1 MDNTDKKT
9 DKETVAVLPEET
21 VSGKKKYTRKF
32 TWTPARKAAFEKCIA
47 ARKTG
52 AKTESKPE
60 PKPEPKPETKPEP
73 EPEIKKPQLKRH
85 KEVIYESSS
94 SEDELSSSSSESI
107 QPTPKKY
114 KSNKTKKQFL
124 RINKELENIKRAIN
138 KTKPRAKPKRE
149 YTPQPIVSE
158 DEVETETPITHKKIP
173 SYYFI

>member
-1 MDNTDKKT
+1 MDNLDKKT
-9 DKETVAVLPEET
+9 DKEAVAVLPEET

-32 TWTPARKAAFEKCIA
+32 TWTPARKAAFDKCIA

-52 AKTESKPE
+52 AKTESKTE
-60 PKPEPKPETKPEP
+60 PKPEP
-73 EPEIKKPQLKRH
+73 EPEIKKPQLKRQ

-107 QPTPKKY
+107 QPTPKKH

-124 RINKELENIKRAIN
+124 RLNKELENIKRAIN

-149 YTPQPIVSE
+149 YIPQPIESE

>member
-1 MDNTDKKT
+1 M
-9 DKETVAVLPEET
+9 LPEET

-52 AKTESKPE
+52 AKPESKPE
-60 PKPEPKPETKPEP
+60 SKPEPEP
-73 EPEIKKPQLKRH
+73 EPEIKKPKLKRQ

-94 SEDELSSSSSESI
+94 SEDELSSSSSDSI
-107 QPTPKKY
+107 QPNPKKRE
-114 KSNKTKKQFL
+114 SNKTKKQFL
-124 RINKELENIKRAIN
+124 RLNKELENIKRAIN

-149 YTPQPIVSE
+149 YIPQPIESE
-158 DEVETETPITHKKIP
+158 DEVETETPITNKKIP

>member
-1 MDNTDKKT
+1 MDNNDKKT
-9 DKETVAVLPEET
+9 DKDAVAVLPEET

-32 TWTPARKAAFEKCIA
+32 TWTPARKAAFDKCIA

-52 AKTESKPE
+52 AKPESKPE
-60 PKPEPKPETKPEP
+60 SKPEPEP
-73 EPEIKKPQLKRH
+73 EPEIKKPKLKRQ

-107 QPTPKKY
+107 QPTPKKR

-124 RINKELENIKRAIN
+124 RLNKELENIKRAIN

-149 YTPQPIVSE
+149 YIPQPIESE
-158 DEVETETPITHKKIP
+158 DEVETETPITNKKIP

>member
-1 MDNTDKKT
+1 
-9 DKETVAVLPEET
+9 VLPEET
-21 VSGKKKYTRKF
+21 VSGKKKNTRKF

-60 PKPEPKPETKPEP
+60 SKPEPK
-73 EPEIKKPQLKRH
+73 PEIKKPQLKRQ

-107 QPTPKKY
+107 QPTPKKH

-124 RINKELENIKRAIN
+124 RLNKELENIKRAIN

-149 YTPQPIVSE
+149 YIPQPIESE

>member
-1 MDNTDKKT
+1 MDNNDKKT
-9 DKETVAVLPEET
+9 DKDAVAVLPEET

-52 AKTESKPE
+52 AKPESKPE
-60 PKPEPKPETKPEP
+60 PKPEP
-73 EPEIKKPQLKRH
+73 EIKKPKLKRH
-85 KEVIYESSS
+85 KEVINESSS

-107 QPTPKKY
+107 QPTSKKR
-114 KSNKTKKQFL
+114 KSNTTKKQFL
-124 RINKELENIKRAIN
+124 RLNKELENIKRAIN

-149 YTPQPIVSE
+149 YIPQPIESE
-158 DEVETETPITHKKIP
+158 DEVETETPIRNKTIP

>member
-1 MDNTDKKT
+1 MDNNDKKT
-9 DKETVAVLPEET
+9 DKDAVAVLPEET

-52 AKTESKPE
+52 AKPESKPE
-60 PKPEPKPETKPEP
+60 PKPEP
-73 EPEIKKPQLKRH
+73 EIKKPKLKRH
-85 KEVIYESSS
+85 KEVINESSS
-94 SEDELSSSSSESI
+94 SEDELSSSSSDSI
-107 QPTPKKY
+107 QPNPKKR

-124 RINKELENIKRAIN
+124 RLNKELENIKRAIN

-149 YTPQPIVSE
+149 YIPQPIESE
-158 DEVETETPITHKKIP
+158 DEVETETPITNKKIP

>member
-1 MDNTDKKT
+1 MDNNDKKT
-9 DKETVAVLPEET
+9 DKDAVAVLPEET

-52 AKTESKPE
+52 AKPESKPE
-60 PKPEPKPETKPEP
+60 PKPEP
-73 EPEIKKPQLKRH
+73 EIKKPKLKRH
-85 KEVIYESSS
+85 KEVINESSS

-107 QPTPKKY
+107 QPTPKKR
-114 KSNKTKKQFL
+114 KSSKKKKQFL
-124 RINKELENIKRAIN
+124 RLNKELENIKRAIN

-149 YTPQPIVSE
+149 YIPQPIESE
-158 DEVETETPITHKKIP
+158 DEVETETPITNKKIP

>member
-1 MDNTDKKT
+1 MDNNDNKT

-21 VSGKKKYTRKF
+21 VSGKKKNTRKF

-60 PKPEPKPETKPEP
+60 SKPEPKPESEP
-73 EPEIKKPQLKRH
+73 ETKKPQLKRQ
-85 KEVIYESSS
+85 KAVIYETSS

-114 KSNKTKKQFL
+114 KSNKTTTQFL
-124 RINKELENIKRAIN
+124 RINKELENIKRTIN

-149 YTPQPIVSE
+149 YIPQPIVSV
-158 DEVETETPITHKKIP
+158 DEVETETPITNKKIP
-173 SYYFI
+173 SYFFI

>member
-1 MDNTDKKT
+1 MDNNDKKT
-9 DKETVAVLPEET
+9 DKDAVAVLPEET

-52 AKTESKPE
+52 AKPESKPE
-60 PKPEPKPETKPEP
+60 SKPEPEP
-73 EPEIKKPQLKRH
+73 EPEIKKPKLKRQ

-107 QPTPKKY
+107 QPTSKKR
-114 KSNKTKKQFL
+114 KSNTTKKQFL
-124 RINKELENIKRAIN
+124 RLNKELENIKRAIN

-149 YTPQPIVSE
+149 YIPQPIESE
-158 DEVETETPITHKKIP
+158 DEVETETPITNKKIP

>member
-1 MDNTDKKT
+1 MDNNDKKT
-9 DKETVAVLPEET
+9 DKDAVAVLPEET

-52 AKTESKPE
+52 AKPESKPE
-60 PKPEPKPETKPEP
+60 SKPEPEP
-73 EPEIKKPQLKRH
+73 EPEIKKPKLKRQ

-107 QPTPKKY
+107 QPTSKKH
-114 KSNKTKKQFL
+114 KSSKTKKQFL
-124 RINKELENIKRAIN
+124 RLNKELENIKRAIN

-149 YTPQPIVSE
+149 YIPQPIESE
-158 DEVETETPITHKKIP
+158 DEVETETPITNKKIP

>member
-1 MDNTDKKT
+1 MDNNDKKT
-9 DKETVAVLPEET
+9 DKDAVAVLPEET

-52 AKTESKPE
+52 AKPESKPE
-60 PKPEPKPETKPEP
+60 SKPEPEP
-73 EPEIKKPQLKRH
+73 EPEIKKPKLKRQ

-94 SEDELSSSSSESI
+94 SEDELSSSSSDSI
-107 QPTPKKY
+107 QPNPKKR

-124 RINKELENIKRAIN
+124 RLNKELENIKRAIN

-149 YTPQPIVSE
+149 YIPQPIESE
-158 DEVETETPITHKKIP
+158 DEVETETPITNKKIP

>member
-1 MDNTDKKT
+1 MDNNDKKS
-9 DKETVAVLPEET
+9 DKETVPVLPEET

-60 PKPEPKPETKPEP
+60 SKPEL
-73 EPEIKKPQLKRH
+73 EPEIKKPQLKRQ

-107 QPTPKKY
+107 QPTPKKR
-114 KSNKTKKQFL
+114 KSNKTKKQFI

-149 YTPQPIVSE
+149 YTPQPIESE
-158 DEVETETPITHKKIP
+158 DEVEAETPITNKKIP

>member
-1 MDNTDKKT
+1 MDNLDKKT
-9 DKETVAVLPEET
+9 DKEAVAVLPEET

-32 TWTPARKAAFEKCIA
+32 TWTPARKAAFDKCIA

-52 AKTESKPE
+52 AKTESKTE
-60 PKPEPKPETKPEP
+60 PKPEP
-73 EPEIKKPQLKRH
+73 EPEIKKPQLKRQ

-107 QPTPKKY
+107 QPTTKKH

-124 RINKELENIKRAIN
+124 KLNKELENIKRAIN
-138 KTKPRAKPKRE
+138 KNKPRAKPKRE
-149 YTPQPIVSE
+149 YIPQPIESE

>member
-1 MDNTDKKT
+1 MDNNDKKT
-9 DKETVAVLPEET
+9 DKDAVVVLPEET

-52 AKTESKPE
+52 AKPESKPE
-60 PKPEPKPETKPEP
+60 SKPEPEP
-73 EPEIKKPQLKRH
+73 EPEIKKPKLKRQ

-107 QPTPKKY
+107 QPTPKKR
-114 KSNKTKKQFL
+114 KSSKTKKQFL
-124 RINKELENIKRAIN
+124 KLNKELENIKRAIN

-149 YTPQPIVSE
+149 YIPQPIESE
-158 DEVETETPITHKKIP
+158 DEVETETPITNKKIP

>member
-1 MDNTDKKT
+1 MDNNDKKT
-9 DKETVAVLPEET
+9 DKEAVAVLPEET

-32 TWTPARKAAFEKCIA
+32 TWTPARKAAFEKCVA

-52 AKTESKPE
+52 AKPESKPE
-60 PKPEPKPETKPEP
+60 SKPEPEP
-73 EPEIKKPQLKRH
+73 EPEIKTPKLKRQ

-107 QPTPKKY
+107 QPTPKKR

-124 RINKELENIKRAIN
+124 RLNKELENIKRAIN

-149 YTPQPIVSE
+149 YIPQPIESE
-158 DEVETETPITHKKIP
+158 DEVETETLITNKKIP

>member
-1 MDNTDKKT
+1 MDNNDKKT
-9 DKETVAVLPEET
+9 DKEAVAVLPEET

-52 AKTESKPE
+52 AKPESKPE
-60 PKPEPKPETKPEP
+60 SKPEPEP
-73 EPEIKKPQLKRH
+73 EPEIKTPKLKRQ

-107 QPTPKKY
+107 QPTPKKR

-124 RINKELENIKRAIN
+124 RLNKELENIKRTIN

-149 YTPQPIVSE
+149 YIPQPIESE
-158 DEVETETPITHKKIP
+158 EEVETETPITIKKIP

>member
-1 MDNTDKKT
+1 MDNNDKKT
-9 DKETVAVLPEET
+9 DKDAVAVLPEET

-52 AKTESKPE
+52 AKPESKPE
-60 PKPEPKPETKPEP
+60 SKPEPEP
-73 EPEIKKPQLKRH
+73 EPEIKKPKLKRQ

-107 QPTPKKY
+107 QPIPKKR
-114 KSNKTKKQFL
+114 KSSKTKKQFPRL
-124 RINKELENIKRAIN
+124 NKELENIKRAIN

-149 YTPQPIVSE
+149 YIPQPIESE
-158 DEVETETPITHKKIP
+158 DEVETETPIKKIP

>member
-1 MDNTDKKT
+1 MDNNDKKT
-9 DKETVAVLPEET
+9 DKEAVAVLPEET

-52 AKTESKPE
+52 AKPESKPE
-60 PKPEPKPETKPEP
+60 SKPEPEP
-73 EPEIKKPQLKRH
+73 EPEIKKPKLKRQ

-107 QPTPKKY
+107 QPTPKKR

-124 RINKELENIKRAIN
+124 RLNKELENIKRAIN

-149 YTPQPIVSE
+149 YIPQPIESE
-158 DEVETETPITHKKIP
+158 DEVETETPITNKKIP

>member
-1 MDNTDKKT
+1 MDNNEKKT
-9 DKETVAVLPEET
+9 DKDAVAVLPEET

-52 AKTESKPE
+52 AKPESKPE
-60 PKPEPKPETKPEP
+60 SKPEPEP
-73 EPEIKKPQLKRH
+73 EPEIKKPKLKRQ

-107 QPTPKKY
+107 QPTPKKH
-114 KSNKTKKQFL
+114 KSSKTKKQFL
-124 RINKELENIKRAIN
+124 RLNKELENIKRAIN

-149 YTPQPIVSE
+149 YIPQPIESE
-158 DEVETETPITHKKIP
+158 DEVETETPITNKKIP